1 MPARPMIDDTMKTIV
16 FDVQR
21 SSYVDGP
28 GVRTTVFV
36 KGCDLRC
43 AWCHNPES
51 QSARP
56 ERMWYEDLCTRCGS
70 CVVRCPEQA
79 ISFDPD
85 VGKPIL
91 HSEMCTLCG
100 KCAAFCLHDAIK
112 LCGKERTVEEL
123 FREVVKDRLFYE
135 ATGGGVTISGGE
147 CMLQPDFVAALA
159 KRCREENIHT
169 AVDTAG
175 RVPWAHFEK
184 VLPYTD
190 LFLYDIKCITP
201 ALHRQY
207 TGVDNALILEN
218 YKRLLSAGHHVYVR
232 VPMIPECSAND
243 EEFAKIC
250 DFLHRYPPEKVELL
264 PYHAMGEGKYRA
276 LGRGEPMGFA
286 VPTDAAMQR
295 YRGMVEEAALRL

>member
-1 MPARPMIDDTMKTIV
+1 MIDNAMKAIV

-36 KGCDLRC
+36 KGCNLRC

-51 QSARP
+51 QSAGP

-85 VGKPIL
+85 LGKPIL

-112 LCGKERTVEEL
+112 LCGQEMTVAEI
-123 FREVVKDRLFYE
+123 FREIGKDWLFYE

-147 CMLQPDFVAALA
+147 CMLRPDCVVELT
-159 KRCREENIHT
+159 KRCHDENIHV

-175 RVPWAHFEK
+175 GVPWESFAK

-218 YKRLLSAGHHVYVR
+218 YKRLLEHGCAVHVR

-243 EEFAKIC
+243 AEFAKIC
-250 DFLHRYPPEKVELL
+250 DFLHRYPPDKVELL

-276 LGRGEPMGFA
+276 LGRGEPMGFVA
-286 VPTDAAMQR
+286 PTDAVLQR
-295 YRGMVEEAALRL
+295 YRGMVADIEQRM